1 MNIIDKRKYNIY
13 GRIFKFVISVIKL
26 TKLLPKTEE
35 NKVIISQLLR
45 SATSMGA
52 NSEEADGSSTAKDF
66 LHCFTTV
73 RKEGKE
79 SIFWLKLLF
88 ELNVAL
94 QPKIVELIKEGGEIT
109 AIISKIIFNSRLK
122 KKNVLK

>member
-1 MNIIDKRKYNIY
+1 MSTNNLRKHDIY
-13 GRIFKFVISVIKL
+13 ERIFKFIVSVVRL

-45 SATSMGA
+45 SVTSMGA

-79 SIFWLKLLF
+79 TIFWLKLLF
-88 ELNVAL
+88 ELNIDL
-94 QPKIVELIKEGGEIT
+94 RIKIGELIKEGGEII
-109 AIISKIIFNSRLK
+109 AIISKIIVNSRLN
-122 KKNVLK
+122 KKNV

>member
-1 MNIIDKRKYNIY
+1 MSTNILRKHDIY
-13 GRIFKFVISVIKL
+13 ERIFKFIVSVVRL

-45 SATSMGA
+45 SVTSMGA

-79 SIFWLKLLF
+79 TIFWLKLLF
-88 ELNVAL
+88 ELNIDL
-94 QPKIVELIKEGGEIT
+94 RIKIGELIKEGGEII
-109 AIISKIIFNSRLK
+109 AIISKIIVNSRLN
-122 KKNVLK
+122 KKNV